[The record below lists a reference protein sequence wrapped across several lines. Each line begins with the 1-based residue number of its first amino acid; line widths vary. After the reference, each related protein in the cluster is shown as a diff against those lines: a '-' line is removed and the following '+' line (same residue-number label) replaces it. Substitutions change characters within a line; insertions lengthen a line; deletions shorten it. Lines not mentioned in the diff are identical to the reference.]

1 VQSRCPVHSD
11 SLALEWTVSYD
22 RSVPRLTV
30 STLALAASFLLAASA
45 AGSGRATAVHHFVAF
60 EGGKLA
66 IGLRVSESGRGYCWE
81 GSIADGRSDAWR
93 CFLGNSI
100 LDPCFSRGRSSKP
113 YVVCPAAPWS
123 TRVTLLRLSKPLPLS
138 NSNKGSRAAVWPWG
152 IVTSNRQ
159 RCLVVTGASG
169 QIAGQWISYYCESG
183 GSLLGKPNRHAPTW
197 TIFFAAKSSSHPTRI
212 AITDAWS

>member
-1 VQSRCPVHSD
+1 MR
-11 SLALEWTVSYD
+11 
-22 RSVPRLTV
+22 RLTLPTL
-30 STLALAASFLLAASA
+30 TLAVSFLLAASA
-45 AGSGRATAVHHFVAF
+45 AGSVRATTVHHFVAF
-60 EGGKLA
+60 EGGRLA
-66 IGLRVSESGRGYCWE
+66 AGLQATRSASGYCWE

-100 LDPCFSRGRSSKP
+100 LDPCFSRGLSSKP

-123 TRVTLLRLSKPLPLS
+123 ARVTLLRLTKPLPLS
-138 NSNKGSRAAVWPWG
+138 SRNKGGRVAAWPWG

-159 RCLVVTGASG
+159 RCLMVTGASSR
-169 QIAGQWISYYCESG
+169 IAGQWISYYCKSG

-197 TIFFAAKSSSHPTRI
+197 TIFFAAKGSNHLTRI